1 MQCTYSYGMTRTTS
15 RTVTPVTRGEIDVAA
30 DLLTHAFAN
39 DAPTRALLQERAHDE
54 RARHRLFRAILLGG
68 PLQNGT
74 VDGVRDPDTGTLI
87 GVAVWSRPG
96 DTGMRTAAL
105 PEYARAIGIGGL
117 ARALRVSDAID
128 SHRPAVPHWYLK
140 AVGVAPDAV
149 GGGIG
154 GTLLAAR
161 LELIDTQGSPS
172 YLESSNDRTTALYR
186 RHGFVPLTR
195 LPWPDGAG
203 PLAMWR
209 AGDTAASGAP
219 RAAE

>member
-1 MQCTYSYGMTRTTS
+1 MTRTTL
-15 RTVTPVTRGEIDVAA
+15 TQVTPVTRGEIDAA
-30 DLLTHAFAN
+30 AELLTLAFAD
-39 DAPTRALLQERAHDE
+39 DAPTRALLQERGDDV
-54 RARHRLFRAILLGG
+54 RARHRLFRAVLLGG

-74 VDGVRDPDTGTLI
+74 VDGVRDLDTGRLL

-96 DTGMRTAAL
+96 ETGMRTAAL
-105 PEYARAIGIGGL
+105 PEYVRAIGIGGL
-117 ARALRVSDAID
+117 SRALRVSDAID
-128 SHRPAVPHWYLK
+128 AHRPAVPHWYLK

-154 GTLLAAR
+154 GTLLSSR
-161 LELIDTQGSPS
+161 LELIDVTGSPA

-203 PLAMWR
+203 PTAMWR
-209 AGDTAASGAP
+209 TGGTPSSGA
-219 RAAE
+219 RHAAE